1 MGKFFISCDQA
12 SILSTREQ
20 YGDLNP
26 KEQFRH
32 KLHKTYCLDCRSF
45 HKGNGKFQ
53 RTING
58 LRWVKLSNEQKSNIK
73 NRIEEAMKE
82 YKRSAR

>member
-1 MGKFFISCDQA
+1 MGRFFITCDDA

-32 KLHKTYCLDCRSF
+32 KLHKSHCIQCRAF

-53 RTING
+53 RMING
-58 LRWVKLSNEQKSNIK
+58 LKWVKLTDEQKARIK
-73 NRIEEAMKE
+73 ERLKEAMQ
-82 YKRSAR
+82 